1 MKAMQIK
8 IEEFDEV
15 RTFLSN
21 LPEDLFKKS
30 KLIFRKTAFSIENK
44 TKKNATDIL
53 KVRTGNLK
61 RSIGSE
67 VGGNSLSELNL
78 SVYAAG
84 KIGGQTVVYA
94 PIQELGGVIKAKN
107 AYKNVPG
114 GPYLNI
120 PGLAN
125 KTAAGV
131 QRMSAKQV
139 FANGGFINGRT
150 VMRGGDDNARAFDV
164 MFYLVKSVTIK
175 PRLGM
180 VDAATD
186 EIPTMLAAFNN
197 MDLES

>member
-1 MKAMQIK
+1 MEAIKIK
-8 IEEFDEV
+8 IEGFEEV
-15 RTFLSN
+15 KTFLSE
-21 LPEDLFKKS
+21 LPESFFDKS
-30 KLIFRKTAFSIENK
+30 KLIFQKSKFRIENK
-44 TKKNATDIL
+44 IKKNATNIL
-53 KVRTGNLK
+53 SVRTGNLK

-67 VGGNSLSELNL
+67 VGGKTLSELNM
-78 SVYAAG
+78 SIYAAG

-120 PGLAN
+120 PATAN

-139 FANGGFINGRT
+139 FANGGFVAGKAVYLNGEP
-150 VMRGGDDNARAFDV
+150 

-186 EIPTMLAAFNN
+186 DIPTMLAAFND